1 MCPVHLLISLHAS
14 FRFGKMVLERLY
26 FWSGVFPLSFFTKIN
41 DTLFL
46 ITDEEEA

>member
-1 MCPVHLLISLHAS
+1 MSPVPAYIFALS

-26 FWSGVFPLSFFTKIN
+26 FWSGVFLLSFFTKIN

-46 ITDEEEA
+46 MRDEEEA